1 MSFVIPYAV
10 GCGVTAAITNYI
22 YNNIYGNVEDYS
34 DEDSN
39 SLKLDDS
46 IQLIVTNVDN
56 DEVSTLDVESSCT
69 SSVSSNSNSQI
80 NLEIPDKY
88 LSPPQDTTQP
98 IEKKINKIE
107 MVSNESEEKQLNS
120 CNRLEIIKEEDGA
133 ENVIELESDD
143 VIKSELNNVTEEIIE
158 ENSKLLN
165 PIKKEKWLENN
176 LNEAT
181 PLLKSFTKK
190 DLDRIDG
197 LSQKRK
203 IDDISSSIDLS
214 KELSRTIDKPRK
226 RKRNRKRRH

>member
-22 YNNIYGNVEDYS
+22 YNNIYGNVEDCS

-56 DEVSTLDVESSCT
+56 DEVSTLDIESSCT

-98 IEKKINKIE
+98 IEKKINELE
-107 MVSNESEEKQLNS
+107 MVSNESEENQMNNS
-120 CNRLEIIKEEDGA
+120 NKLEVIKEEDEV
-133 ENVIELESDD
+133 ENVIEVECDEVIQSESNNKNE
-143 VIKSELNNVTEEIIE
+143 KSIE
-158 ENSKLLN
+158 ENSNFLKAV
-165 PIKKEKWLENN
+165 KKEKCLEKNM
-176 LNEAT
+176 NETT

-190 DLDRIDG
+190 DLDRLDG
-197 LSQKRK
+197 LSTKRK
-203 IDDISSSIDLS
+203 IDEISSSIDLS
-214 KELSRTIDKPRK
+214 KELSRNLDKPRK